1 MSVFISTN
9 VYDRIKDGEDIEIV
23 IEAKGRAPMS
33 VCVCPIHYSDAKY
46 KLTDNADKEG

>member
-23 IEAKGRAPMS
+23 VEARDRTPMS
-33 VCVCPIHYSDAKY
+33 VCVCPVLYDDAKY
-46 KLTDNADKEG
+46 KLTVDVDKED